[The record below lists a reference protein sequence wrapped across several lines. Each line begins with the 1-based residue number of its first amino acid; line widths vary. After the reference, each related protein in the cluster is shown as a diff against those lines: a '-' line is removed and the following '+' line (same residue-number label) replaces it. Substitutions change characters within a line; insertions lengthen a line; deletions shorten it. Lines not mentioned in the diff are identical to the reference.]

1 MPTLHIFN
9 YYTHPDTQGGRPTPA
24 LSIDVHPKE
33 RHRFATGGGDT
44 KVCIWSLKTNL
55 EEGIEKLAELNS
67 HQKPVNVVR
76 WNSSGSLL
84 GSAGDDGVILLW
96 GLEEG
101 EEPIQSF
108 GGKEVLK
115 EKWVVKKTLRSS
127 FTEVTDFTWH
137 PEEKYLCNVSPT
149 GKAYIWDLKSAKII
163 QELKIGSQYIQ
174 GVVWSPSGHQIALQT
189 TDPNL
194 VIFARKATQKF
205 SFEKVADILSI
216 KLKKR
221 LREDGVDEG
230 SKKGPY
236 ELDLFLGNIL
246 RNHTKRPG
254 FSPCGRFVVGSGGRV
269 KRNGREVSAIHV
281 HETSKPRSWVTTYWI
296 DTQLPVT
303 DIKFNPRFFPL
314 GEPAEEFTSIAKQRL
329 GYTLVVACLV
339 ESGVYF
345 FDLSRKHALY
355 YWRDSDVES
364 FADLSWD
371 PTGTFCLLSDN
382 EGFVSK
388 LDFFDDFVGGVESAW
403 LKDAKVEKPTKVV
416 QRKKVVKMV
425 TLLQPRRKPK
435 KNVKKQ

>member
-1 MPTLHIFN
+1 MPTLQIFN

-24 LSIDVHPKE
+24 LSLDIHPKE

-44 KVCIWSLKTNL
+44 KVVLWSLKTDL
-55 EEGIEKLAELNS
+55 EEGIEKVAELIG

-84 GSAGDDGVILLW
+84 GTAGDDGSILLW
-96 GLEEG
+96 ELDQGVK
-101 EEPIQSF
+101 PIQSF
-108 GGKEVLK
+108 GSNEVLK
-115 EKWVVKKTLRSS
+115 ETWSVNKKLRSS
-127 FTEVTDFTWH
+127 FTEVADFCWH
-137 PEEKYLCNVSPT
+137 PEQRYLCNVSPT
-149 GKAYIWDLKSAKII
+149 GIAYIWDLKSAKII
-163 QELKIGSQYIQ
+163 QELKVGAQYIQ

-194 VIFARKATQKF
+194 VLFARKGTQKF
-205 SFEKVADILSI
+205 SFEKVADIISI

-221 LREDGVDEG
+221 PRDEDDKGN
-230 SKKGPY
+230 SRKGPF
-236 ELDLFLGNIL
+236 EKDLFFGNIL

-254 FSPCGRFVVGSGGRV
+254 FSPCGRFVIGSGGRA

-281 HETSKPRSWVTTYWI
+281 HETSKPKGWVTTYWI

-303 DIKFNPRFFPL
+303 DVKFNPRFFPL
-314 GEPAEEFTSIAKQRL
+314 AEPADEFTSVAKQRL
-329 GYTLVVACLV
+329 KYTLVVACLV

-364 FADLSWD
+364 YTDLSWD
-371 PTGTFCLLSDN
+371 PTGTFCLLTDN

-403 LKDAKVEKPTKVV
+403 LKKPKVKKTSPKVFA
-416 QRKKVVKMV
+416 KKVVAPV
-425 TLLQPRRKPK
+425 NILQPRRKSEK
-435 KNVKKQ
+435 GGK